1 MNIDRIMQK
10 YGQSNMVLTSAI
22 VEIFLRKLHKQN
34 FIEYHEGT
42 DYFETADTK
51 PESKLIKM
59 DERTKK

>member
-1 MNIDRIMQK
+1 
-10 YGQSNMVLTSAI
+10 MVLTSAI

-34 FIEYHEGT
+34 FIEYYEGT